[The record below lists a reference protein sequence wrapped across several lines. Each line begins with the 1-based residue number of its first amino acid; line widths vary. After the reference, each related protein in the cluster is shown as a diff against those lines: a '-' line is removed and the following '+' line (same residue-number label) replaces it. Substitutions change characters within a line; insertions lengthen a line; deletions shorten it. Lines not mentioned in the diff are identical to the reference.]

1 MSDGCRSF
9 LFSDGF
15 PETYKTYKTC
25 DVGKLQE
32 LRQALEAG
40 ADPNSTGGLTDMT
53 CLMAAV
59 CRDHTEMVSLLL
71 SHPEI
76 KINEKDMW
84 GSTAL
89 HVGCTRGSTESLNLL
104 LALPGLELN
113 ERNNAGLTPVM
124 VAIHW
129 GHSEVVRALT
139 QKTGVDLDLK
149 TADGE
154 TLEELAAQ

>member
-1 MSDGCRSF
+1 MAS
-9 LFSDGF
+9 
-15 PETYKTYKTC
+15 PKTLYEII
-25 DVGKLQE
+25 DEIYVAGELQE
-32 LRQALEAG
+32 FRQAFEAG
-40 ADPNSTGGLTDMT
+40 ADPNTTGGLCGRT
-53 CLMAAV
+53 CLMVALL
-59 CRDHTEMVSLLL
+59 RDHTEMVSLLL

-76 KINEKDMW
+76 KINEKAIM

-89 HVGCTRGSTESLNLL
+89 HFGCINGSRDSLDLL

-113 ERNNAGLTPVM
+113 ERNRAGDTPVM
-124 VAIHW
+124 MAIRR

-149 TADGE
+149 TVDGE